1 MQQKNTAAKEGGSA
15 AMKIKRLI
23 IAFNHLLHKIMLL
36 LSELSIVAMII
47 IVTLTVV
54 LRYCFNTGLSWA
66 EEVPRLLILVFSF
79 AACSAGVRD
88 HMHVSVTAIYNR
100 FPVGGKG
107 RKLMDIGVDV
117 AALLCGLFMLI
128 SGGDRTMRLFKL
140 PGVLPITGIS
150 VAWQY
155 LPIPIAGAVMV
166 FDSILFLTGILD
178 PDDLIYSE
186 KEIDFTDEAAVEAL
200 RESGEAAI
208 VKED

>member
-1 MQQKNTAAKEGGSA
+1 MDALKKA
-15 AMKIKRLI
+15 LI
-23 IAFNHLLHKIMLL
+23 TINHLIHKIMLL
-36 LSELSIVAMII
+36 LSELAIVAMII

-79 AACSAGVRD
+79 AACAAGVRD
-88 HMHVSVTAIYNR
+88 HMHVSVTAVYNR
-100 FPVGGKG
+100 FKVGSKA
-107 RKLMDIGVDV
+107 RKIMDIGVDV

-128 SGGDRTMRLFKL
+128 SGGQRTMKLFAL

-155 LPIPIAGAVMV
+155 LPIPVAGAVMV

-200 RESGEAAI
+200 RAAGEAAI
-208 VKED
+208 KEG

>member
-1 MQQKNTAAKEGGSA
+1 MDALKKA
-15 AMKIKRLI
+15 LI
-23 IAFNHLLHKIMLL
+23 TINHLIHKIMLL
-36 LSELSIVAMII
+36 LSELAIVAMII

-79 AACSAGVRD
+79 AACAAGVRD
-88 HMHVSVTAIYNR
+88 HMHVSVTAVYNR
-100 FPVGGKG
+100 FKVGSKA
-107 RKLMDIGVDV
+107 RKIMDIGVDV

-128 SGGDRTMRLFKL
+128 SGGQRTMKLFAL

-155 LPIPIAGAVMV
+155 LPIPVAGAVMV

-200 RESGEAAI
+200 RASGEAAI
-208 VKED
+208 AKED

>member
-1 MQQKNTAAKEGGSA
+1 MSTLKNLL
-15 AMKIKRLI
+15 IKFNRLI
-23 IAFNHLLHKIMLL
+23 HKIMLL
-36 LSELSIVAMII
+36 MSELAIVAMII
-47 IVTLTVV
+47 IVTATVV
-54 LRYCFNTGLSWA
+54 MRYCFNTGISWA
-66 EEVPRLLILVFSF
+66 EEVPRLLILVFAF
-79 AACSAGVRD
+79 AACAAGVRD

-128 SGGDRTMRLFKL
+128 SGGQRTAKLFSLTGKM
-140 PGVLPITGIS
+140 PITGIS

-155 LPIPIAGAVMV
+155 LPIPVAGAVMV

-200 RESGEAAI
+200 RASGEAAAA
-208 VKED
+208 KED

>member
-1 MQQKNTAAKEGGSA
+1 MATNKGAANDWRKSP
-15 AMKIKRLI
+15 ICQ
-23 IAFNHLLHKIMLL
+23 LLVKLDHIFHKLMLL
-36 LSELSIVAMII
+36 LSQLALVAMII
-47 IVTLTVV
+47 IVTMTVV
-54 LRYCFNTGLSWA
+54 MRYCFNTGISWA
-66 EEVPRLLILVFSF
+66 EEVPRLLILVFAF
-79 AACSAGVRD
+79 AACAAGVRD
-88 HMHVSVTAIYNR
+88 HMHVSVTAVYNR

-117 AALLCGLFMLI
+117 AALLCGLFMPI
-128 SGGDRTMRLFKL
+128 SGGDRTMRLFGLTGK
-140 PGVLPITGIS
+140 LPITGIS

-200 RESGEAAI
+200 RASGEEAAA
-208 VKED
+208 KEG

>member
-1 MQQKNTAAKEGGSA
+1 MSTLKNLL
-15 AMKIKRLI
+15 IKFNRLI
-23 IAFNHLLHKIMLL
+23 HKIMLL
-36 LSELSIVAMII
+36 MSELAIVAMII
-47 IVTLTVV
+47 IVTATVV
-54 LRYCFNTGLSWA
+54 MRYCFNTGISWA
-66 EEVPRLLILVFSF
+66 EEVPRLLILVFAF
-79 AACSAGVRD
+79 AACAAGVRD

-100 FPVGGKG
+100 VPVGGKG

-128 SGGDRTMRLFKL
+128 SGGQRTAKLFSLTGKM
-140 PGVLPITGIS
+140 PITGIS

-155 LPIPIAGAVMV
+155 LPIPVAGAVMV

-200 RESGEAAI
+200 RASGEAAAA
-208 VKED
+208 KED